1 MKYTNMEFPEG
12 RAILY
17 QLEVENQIRGC
28 FPDRTR
34 FNSNL
39 GGGNFLRDLGS
50 ARIYDFDGTSVE
62 FRGLHL

>member
-1 MKYTNMEFPEG
+1 MEFPKG

-17 QLEVENQIRGC
+17 QLEVPNKIRAYS
-28 FPDRTR
+28 PDRTR

-39 GGGNFLRDLGS
+39 GSGNFRRDLKS

-62 FRGLHL
+62 FRGHHR